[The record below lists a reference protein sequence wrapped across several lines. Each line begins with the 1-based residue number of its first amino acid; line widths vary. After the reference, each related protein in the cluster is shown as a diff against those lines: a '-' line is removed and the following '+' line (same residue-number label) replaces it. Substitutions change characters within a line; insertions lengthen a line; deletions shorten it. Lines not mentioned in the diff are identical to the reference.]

1 MNSDSDY
8 MQHALHLAS
17 TAAEHGEVP
26 VGCVIVRNDEIIGEG
41 YNQPIS
47 SHDPSAH
54 AEIIAM
60 RNAGKQI
67 NNYRLCDATLY
78 VTLEPCVMCV
88 GAMVHARVKRLVFAA
103 MDPRTGAAGS
113 VYQLT
118 HDTPLNHQLDVTSGV
133 MAEQCGELLTEFF
146 RERR

>member
-1 MNSDSDY
+1 MSSDSDY
-8 MQHALHLAS
+8 MQHALRLAS

-26 VGCVIVRNDEIIGEG
+26 VGAVIVRNDEIIGEG

-54 AEIIAM
+54 AEVIAM
-60 RNAGKQI
+60 RDAGKRI

-88 GAMVHARVKRLVFAA
+88 GAMIHARVKRLVFGA

-113 VYQLT
+113 VFQLA

-133 MAEQCGELLTEFF
+133 MAEQCGELLTAFF